1 MIQVLKA
8 MIVREIQEHKVAFV
22 YAPFFVSIILCLVI
36 ASVYFGGTN
45 IQTDQFNFSTEY
57 YDEEIRQA
65 MQSVSSVSRID
76 IVRTGLLVLGFP
88 ILLTVGFGLLAYSLS
103 TFADERK
110 DRSLIFWRS
119 LPVSDLTTVLSKV
132 FTVTLIVPL
141 MVLPFIILLQLV
153 SMTSASIFFATN
165 DIVSF
170 GWLWGSY
177 IFTDWFRI
185 IFSLW
190 AQSLWSLPLFLWLML
205 AGTYAARPIAGAIV
219 PPVILIVLER
229 IIFKTNLVLEFIEN
243 RIGFWSRADS
253 FPKEYQE
260 LRVVDVS
267 DIFLL
272 FSTQAF
278 WIGILASVILVAGIV
293 YVRSSNSDHAID

>member
-141 MVLPFIILLQLV
+141 MVLPYIILLQLV

-219 PPVILIVLER
+219 PPVILIVLEG

-260 LRVVDVS
+260 LRVVDVP
-267 DIFLL
+267 DILLL

>member
-22 YAPFFVSIILCLVI
+22 YAPFFVSFILCFVI
-36 ASVYFGGTN
+36 ASVYFGGTS

-132 FTVTLIVPL
+132 FVVTLIVPL
-141 MVLPFIILLQLV
+141 MVLPYIILLQLV
-153 SMTSASIFFATN
+153 AMTSASIFFATN

-170 GWLWGSY
+170 SWLWGSY
-177 IFTDWFRI
+177 IITDWFRI

-190 AQSLWSLPLFLWLML
+190 AQALWSLPLFLWLML
-205 AGTYAARPIAGAIV
+205 AGTFAARPIAGAIV
-219 PPVILIVLER
+219 PPVILIVLEGV
-229 IIFKTNLVLEFIEN
+229 IFKTNLVLEFIEN
-243 RIGFWSRADS
+243 RIGFWSRSDS

-260 LRVVDVS
+260 LRVVDIS
-267 DIFLL
+267 DILLL

-293 YVRSSNSDHAID
+293 YFRSSNSDHAID

>member
-1 MIQVLKA
+1 MIEVLKA

-132 FTVTLIVPL
+132 FTVTLVVPL
-141 MVLPFIILLQLV
+141 MVLPYIILLQLV

-219 PPVILIVLER
+219 PPVILIVLEG

-267 DIFLL
+267 DILLL

>member
-1 MIQVLKA
+1 MIKVLKA

-141 MVLPFIILLQLV
+141 MVLPYIILLQLV

-219 PPVILIVLER
+219 PPVILIVLEG

-260 LRVVDVS
+260 LRVVDVP
-267 DIFLL
+267 DILLL

>member
-22 YAPFFVSIILCLVI
+22 YAPFFVSIILCFVI

-141 MVLPFIILLQLV
+141 MVLPYIILLQLV
-153 SMTSASIFFATN
+153 AQTSASIFFATN

-219 PPVILIVLER
+219 PPVILIVLEG

-260 LRVVDVS
+260 IRVVDVS

-278 WIGILASVILVAGIV
+278 WIGILASAILVAGIV

>member
-1 MIQVLKA
+1 MIKVLKA

-22 YAPFFVSIILCLVI
+22 YAPFFVSIILCFVI

-132 FTVTLIVPL
+132 FIVTLIVPL
-141 MVLPFIILLQLV
+141 MVIPYIILLQLV
-153 SMTSASIFFATN
+153 AMTSASIFFATN

-170 GWLWGSY
+170 SWLWGSY
-177 IFTDWFRI
+177 IITDWFRI

-190 AQSLWSLPLFLWLML
+190 AQALWSLPLFLWLML

-219 PPVILIVLER
+219 PPVILIVLEGV
-229 IIFKTNLVLEFIEN
+229 IFKTNLVLEFIEN
-243 RIGFWSRADS
+243 RIGFWSRSDS
-253 FPKEYQE
+253 FPKEYRE
-260 LRVVDVS
+260 IRVVDIS
-267 DIFLL
+267 DILLL

>member
-1 MIQVLKA
+1 MIRVLKA

-22 YAPFFVSIILCLVI
+22 YAPFLVSIILCFVI

-132 FTVTLIVPL
+132 FIVTLIVTL
-141 MVLPFIILLQLV
+141 MVIPYIILLQLV
-153 SMTSASIFFATN
+153 AMTSASIFFATN

-177 IFTDWFRI
+177 IITDWFRI

-190 AQSLWSLPLFLWLML
+190 AQALWSLPLFLWLML

-219 PPVILIVLER
+219 PPVILIVLEGV
-229 IIFKTNLVLEFIEN
+229 IFKTNLVLEFIEN
-243 RIGFWSRADS
+243 RIGFWSRSDS

-260 LRVVDVS
+260 IRVVDIS
-267 DIFLL
+267 DILLL

>member
-8 MIVREIQEHKVAFV
+8 MTVREIQEHKVAFV

-132 FTVTLIVPL
+132 FIVTLIVPL
-141 MVLPFIILLQLV
+141 MVIPYIILLQLV
-153 SMTSASIFFATN
+153 AMTSASIFFATN

-177 IFTDWFRI
+177 IITDWFRI

-190 AQSLWSLPLFLWLML
+190 AQALWSLPLFLWLML

-219 PPVILIVLER
+219 PPVILIVLE
-229 IIFKTNLVLEFIEN
+229 
-243 RIGFWSRADS
+243 G
-253 FPKEYQE
+253 
-260 LRVVDVS
+260 
-267 DIFLL
+267 
-272 FSTQAF
+272 
-278 WIGILASVILVAGIV
+278 VILRQTLFWNLSKIELDFGQDQTPFQRNIKK
-293 YVRSSNSDHAID
+293 

>member
-22 YAPFFVSIILCLVI
+22 YAPFFVSIILCFVI

-132 FTVTLIVPL
+132 FIVTLIVPL
-141 MVLPFIILLQLV
+141 MVIPYIILLQLV
-153 SMTSASIFFATN
+153 AMTSASIFFSTN

-177 IFTDWFRI
+177 IITDWFRI

-219 PPVILIVLER
+219 PPVILIVLEGV
-229 IIFKTNLVLEFIEN
+229 IFKTNLVLEFIEN
-243 RIGFWSRADS
+243 RIGFWSRSDS

-260 LRVVDVS
+260 IRVVDIS
-267 DIFLL
+267 DILLL

>member
-8 MIVREIQEHKVAFV
+8 MIVREIQEQKVAFV
-22 YAPFFVSIILCLVI
+22 YAPFFVSFILCFVI
-36 ASVYFGGTN
+36 ASVYFGGTS

-132 FTVTLIVPL
+132 FVVTLIVPL
-141 MVLPFIILLQLV
+141 MVLPYIILLQLV
-153 SMTSASIFFATN
+153 AMTSASIFFATN

-177 IFTDWFRI
+177 IITDWFRI

-190 AQSLWSLPLFLWLML
+190 AQALWSLPLFLWLML
-205 AGTYAARPIAGAIV
+205 AGTFAARPIAGAIV
-219 PPVILIVLER
+219 PPVILIVLEGV
-229 IIFKTNLVLEFIEN
+229 IFKTNLVLEFIEN
-243 RIGFWSRADS
+243 RIGFWSRSDS

-260 LRVVDVS
+260 LRVVDIT
-267 DIFLL
+267 DILLL

-293 YVRSSNSDHAID
+293 YFRSSNSDHAID

>member
-22 YAPFFVSIILCLVI
+22 YAPFFVSFILCFVI
-36 ASVYFGGTN
+36 ASVYFGGTS

-65 MQSVSSVSRID
+65 MQSVSSISRID

-132 FTVTLIVPL
+132 FVVTLIVPL
-141 MVLPFIILLQLV
+141 MVLPYIILLQLV
-153 SMTSASIFFATN
+153 AMTSASIFFATN

-170 GWLWGSY
+170 SWLWGSY
-177 IFTDWFRI
+177 IITDWFRI

-190 AQSLWSLPLFLWLML
+190 AQALGSLPLFLWLIL
-205 AGTYAARPIAGAIV
+205 AGTFAARPIAGAIV
-219 PPVILIVLER
+219 PPVILIVLEGV
-229 IIFKTNLVLEFIEN
+229 IFKTNLVLEFIEN
-243 RIGFWSRADS
+243 RIGFWSRSDS

-260 LRVVDVS
+260 LRVVDIS
-267 DIFLL
+267 DILLL

>member
-1 MIQVLKA
+1 MIRVLKA

-132 FTVTLIVPL
+132 FIVTLIVPL
-141 MVLPFIILLQLV
+141 MVIPYIILLQLV
-153 SMTSASIFFATN
+153 AMTSASIFFATN

-177 IFTDWFRI
+177 IITDWFRI

-190 AQSLWSLPLFLWLML
+190 AQALWSLPLFLWLML

-219 PPVILIVLER
+219 PPVILIVLEGV
-229 IIFKTNLVLEFIEN
+229 IFKTNLVLEFIEN
-243 RIGFWSRADS
+243 RIGFWSRSDS

-260 LRVVDVS
+260 IRVVDIS
-267 DIFLL
+267 DILLL

>member
-22 YAPFFVSIILCLVI
+22 YAPFFVSIILCFVI
-36 ASVYFGGTN
+36 ASVYFGGTS

-132 FTVTLIVPL
+132 FIVTLIVPL
-141 MVLPFIILLQLV
+141 MVIPYIILLQIV
-153 SMTSASIFFATN
+153 AMTSASIFFATN

-170 GWLWGSY
+170 SWLWGSY
-177 IFTDWFRI
+177 IITDWFRI

-190 AQSLWSLPLFLWLML
+190 AQALWSLPLFLWLML

-219 PPVILIVLER
+219 PPVILIVLEGV
-229 IIFKTNLVLEFIEN
+229 IFKTNLVLEFIEN
-243 RIGFWSRADS
+243 RIGFWSRSDS

-260 LRVVDVS
+260 IRVVDIS
-267 DIFLL
+267 DILLL

-293 YVRSSNSDHAID
+293 YVRSSNNDHAID

>member
-1 MIQVLKA
+1 MIQVLKT

-22 YAPFFVSIILCLVI
+22 YAPFFVSIILCFVI

-132 FTVTLIVPL
+132 FVVTLIVPL
-141 MVLPFIILLQLV
+141 MVLPYIILLQLV
-153 SMTSASIFFATN
+153 AMTSASIFFATN
-165 DIVSF
+165 EIVSF

-177 IFTDWFRI
+177 IITDWFRI

-190 AQSLWSLPLFLWLML
+190 AQALWSLPLFLWLML

-219 PPVILIVLER
+219 PPVILIVLEGV
-229 IIFKTNLVLEFIEN
+229 IFKTNLVLEFIEN
-243 RIGFWSRADS
+243 RIGFWSRSDS

-260 LRVVDVS
+260 IRVVDIS
-267 DIFLL
+267 DILLL

-278 WIGILASVILVAGIV
+278 WIGIVASVILVAGIV

>member
-22 YAPFFVSIILCLVI
+22 YAPFFVSIILCFVI

-141 MVLPFIILLQLV
+141 MVLPYIILLQLV

-190 AQSLWSLPLFLWLML
+190 AQSLWSLPIFLWLML

-219 PPVILIVLER
+219 PPVILIVLEG

-278 WIGILASVILVAGIV
+278 WIGILASAILVAGIV
-293 YVRSSNSDHAID
+293 YVRSSNSDHAMD

>member
-1 MIQVLKA
+1 MIRVLKA

-22 YAPFFVSIILCLVI
+22 YAPFFVSIILCFVI

-88 ILLTVGFGLLAYSLS
+88 ILLTVGFGVLAYSLS

-132 FTVTLIVPL
+132 FIVTLIVPL
-141 MVLPFIILLQLV
+141 MVIPYIILLQLV
-153 SMTSASIFFATN
+153 AMTSASIFFATN

-177 IFTDWFRI
+177 IITDWFRI

-190 AQSLWSLPLFLWLML
+190 AQALWSLPLFLWLML

-219 PPVILIVLER
+219 PPVILIVLEGV
-229 IIFKTNLVLEFIEN
+229 IFKTNLVLEFIEN
-243 RIGFWSRADS
+243 RIGFWSRSDS

-260 LRVVDVS
+260 IRVVDIS
-267 DIFLL
+267 DILLL

>member
-22 YAPFFVSIILCLVI
+22 YAPFFVSFILCFVI
-36 ASVYFGGTN
+36 ASVYFGGTS

-65 MQSVSSVSRID
+65 MQSVSSISRID

-132 FTVTLIVPL
+132 FVVTLIVPL
-141 MVLPFIILLQLV
+141 MVLPYIILLQLV
-153 SMTSASIFFATN
+153 AMTSASIFFATN
-165 DIVSF
+165 DIVAF

-177 IFTDWFRI
+177 IITDWFRI

-190 AQSLWSLPLFLWLML
+190 AQALWSLPLFLWLML
-205 AGTYAARPIAGAIV
+205 AGTFAARPIAGAIV
-219 PPVILIVLER
+219 PPVILIVLEGV
-229 IIFKTNLVLEFIEN
+229 IFKTNLVLEFIEN
-243 RIGFWSRADS
+243 RIGFWSRSDS

-260 LRVVDVS
+260 LRVVDIT
-267 DIFLL
+267 DILLL

-293 YVRSSNSDHAID
+293 YFRSSNSDHAID

>member
-22 YAPFFVSIILCLVI
+22 YAPFFVSIILCFVI

-132 FTVTLIVPL
+132 FIVTLIVPL
-141 MVLPFIILLQLV
+141 MVIPYIILLQLV
-153 SMTSASIFFATN
+153 AMTSASIFFATN

-177 IFTDWFRI
+177 IITDWFRI

-190 AQSLWSLPLFLWLML
+190 AQALWSLPLFLWLML

-219 PPVILIVLER
+219 PPVILIVLEGV
-229 IIFKTNLVLEFIEN
+229 IFKTNLVLEFIEN
-243 RIGFWSRADS
+243 RIGFWSRSDS

-260 LRVVDVS
+260 IRVVDIS
-267 DIFLL
+267 DILLL

-293 YVRSSNSDHAID
+293 YFRSSNSDHAID

>member
-1 MIQVLKA
+1 MIQILKA

-22 YAPFFVSIILCLVI
+22 YAPFFVSFILCFVI
-36 ASVYFGGTN
+36 ASVYFGGTS

-65 MQSVSSVSRID
+65 MQSVSSISRID

-132 FTVTLIVPL
+132 FVVTLIVPL
-141 MVLPFIILLQLV
+141 MVLPYIILLQLV
-153 SMTSASIFFATN
+153 AMTSASIFFATN

-170 GWLWGSY
+170 SWLWGSY
-177 IFTDWFRI
+177 IITDWFRI

-190 AQSLWSLPLFLWLML
+190 AQALWSLPLFLWLML
-205 AGTYAARPIAGAIV
+205 AGTFAARPIAGAIV
-219 PPVILIVLER
+219 PPVILIVLEGV
-229 IIFKTNLVLEFIEN
+229 IFKTNLVLEFIEN
-243 RIGFWSRADS
+243 RIGFWSRSDS

-260 LRVVDVS
+260 LRVVDIT
-267 DIFLL
+267 DILLL

-293 YVRSSNSDHAID
+293 YFRSSNSDHAID

>member
-1 MIQVLKA
+1 MIQVFKA

-132 FTVTLIVPL
+132 FIVTLIVPL
-141 MVLPFIILLQLV
+141 IVIPYIILLQLV
-153 SMTSASIFFATN
+153 AMTSASIFFATN

-177 IFTDWFRI
+177 IITDWFRI

-190 AQSLWSLPLFLWLML
+190 AQALWSLPLFLWLML

-219 PPVILIVLER
+219 PPVILIVLEGV
-229 IIFKTNLVLEFIEN
+229 IFKTNLVLEFIEN
-243 RIGFWSRADS
+243 RIGFWSRSDS

-260 LRVVDVS
+260 IRVVDIS
-267 DIFLL
+267 DILLL

>member
-22 YAPFFVSIILCLVI
+22 YAPFFVSIILCFVI

-132 FTVTLIVPL
+132 FIVTLIVPL
-141 MVLPFIILLQLV
+141 MVIPYIILLQLV
-153 SMTSASIFFATN
+153 AMTSASIFFATN

-177 IFTDWFRI
+177 IITDWFRI
-185 IFSLW
+185 NIQFMGSSSMVIALI
-190 AQSLWSLPLFLWLML
+190 LMVNASWHL
-205 AGTYAARPIAGAIV
+205 CSKTHCRSYSAACN
-219 PPVILIVLER
+219 
-229 IIFKTNLVLEFIEN
+229 FN
-243 RIGFWSRADS
+243 
-253 FPKEYQE
+253 
-260 LRVVDVS
+260 
-267 DIFLL
+267 
-272 FSTQAF
+272 ST
-278 WIGILASVILVAGIV
+278 
-293 YVRSSNSDHAID
+293 

>member
-1 MIQVLKA
+1 MKVHKA

-132 FTVTLIVPL
+132 FTVTLVVPL
-141 MVLPFIILLQLV
+141 MVLPYIILLQLV
-153 SMTSASIFFATN
+153 SVTSASIFFATN

-170 GWLWGSY
+170 GWMWGSY

-190 AQSLWSLPLFLWLML
+190 AQSLWSLPIFLWLML

-267 DIFLL
+267 DILLL

-293 YVRSSNSDHAID
+293 YFRSSNSDHAID

>member
-22 YAPFFVSIILCLVI
+22 YAPFFVSIILCFVI

-57 YDEEIRQA
+57 YDEEIRQT

-132 FTVTLIVPL
+132 FIVTLIVPL
-141 MVLPFIILLQLV
+141 MVIPYIILLQLV
-153 SMTSASIFFATN
+153 AMTSASIFFATN

-170 GWLWGSY
+170 SWLWGSY
-177 IFTDWFRI
+177 IITDWFRI

-190 AQSLWSLPLFLWLML
+190 AQALWSLPLFLWLML

-219 PPVILIVLER
+219 PPVILIVLEGV
-229 IIFKTNLVLEFIEN
+229 IFKTNLVLEFIEN
-243 RIGFWSRADS
+243 RIGFWSRSDS

-260 LRVVDVS
+260 IRVVDTS
-267 DIFLL
+267 DILLL

>member
-1 MIQVLKA
+1 MIRVLKGL
-8 MIVREIQEHKVAFV
+8 IVREIQEHKVAFV
-22 YAPFFVSIILCLVI
+22 YAPFFVSIILCFVI

-132 FTVTLIVPL
+132 FIVTLIVPL
-141 MVLPFIILLQLV
+141 MVIPYIILLQLV
-153 SMTSASIFFATN
+153 AMTSASIFFATN

-170 GWLWGSY
+170 SWLWGSY
-177 IFTDWFRI
+177 IITDWFRI

-190 AQSLWSLPLFLWLML
+190 AQALWSLPLFLWLML

-219 PPVILIVLER
+219 PPVILIVLEGV
-229 IIFKTNLVLEFIEN
+229 IFKTNLVLEFIEN
-243 RIGFWSRADS
+243 RIGFWSRSDS

-260 LRVVDVS
+260 IRVVDIS
-267 DIFLL
+267 DILLL

>member
-88 ILLTVGFGLLAYSLS
+88 ILLTIGFGLLAYSLS

-132 FTVTLIVPL
+132 FIVTLIVPL
-141 MVLPFIILLQLV
+141 MVLPYIILLQLV

-219 PPVILIVLER
+219 PPVILIVLEG

-260 LRVVDVS
+260 LRVVDVP
-267 DIFLL
+267 DILLL

>member
-22 YAPFFVSIILCLVI
+22 YAPFFVSFILCFVI
-36 ASVYFGGTN
+36 ASVYFGGTS

-65 MQSVSSVSRID
+65 MQSVSSISRID

-132 FTVTLIVPL
+132 FVVTLIVPL
-141 MVLPFIILLQLV
+141 IVLPYIILLQLV
-153 SMTSASIFFATN
+153 AMTSASIFFATN
-165 DIVSF
+165 EIVSF

-177 IFTDWFRI
+177 IITDWFRI

-190 AQSLWSLPLFLWLML
+190 AQALWSLPLFLWLML
-205 AGTYAARPIAGAIV
+205 AGTYAARPVAGAIV
-219 PPVILIVLER
+219 PPVILIVLEGV
-229 IIFKTNLVLEFIEN
+229 IFKTNLVLEFIEN
-243 RIGFWSRADS
+243 RIGFWSRSDS

-260 LRVVDVS
+260 LRVVDIS
-267 DIFLL
+267 DILLL

-293 YVRSSNSDHAID
+293 YFRSSNSDHAID

>member
-22 YAPFFVSIILCLVI
+22 YAPFFVSIILCFVI
-36 ASVYFGGTN
+36 ASVYFGGTS

-132 FTVTLIVPL
+132 FIVTLIVPL
-141 MVLPFIILLQLV
+141 MVIPYIILLQLV
-153 SMTSASIFFATN
+153 AMTSASIFFATN

-170 GWLWGSY
+170 SWLWGSY
-177 IFTDWFRI
+177 IITDWFRI

-190 AQSLWSLPLFLWLML
+190 AQALWSLPLFLWLML

-219 PPVILIVLER
+219 PPVILIVLEGV
-229 IIFKTNLVLEFIEN
+229 IFKTNLVLEFIEN
-243 RIGFWSRADS
+243 RIGFWSRSDS

-260 LRVVDVS
+260 LRVVDIP
-267 DIFLL
+267 DILLL
-272 FSTQAF
+272 FSTQSF

>member
-22 YAPFFVSIILCLVI
+22 YAPFFVSIILCFVI

-141 MVLPFIILLQLV
+141 MVLPYIILLQLV
-153 SMTSASIFFATN
+153 AQTSASIFFATN

-219 PPVILIVLER
+219 PPVILIVLDG

-278 WIGILASVILVAGIV
+278 WIGILASAILVAGIV

>member
-22 YAPFFVSIILCLVI
+22 YAPFFVSFILCFVI
-36 ASVYFGGTN
+36 ASVYFGGTS

-132 FTVTLIVPL
+132 FVVTLIVPL
-141 MVLPFIILLQLV
+141 MVLPYIILLQLV
-153 SMTSASIFFATN
+153 AMTSASIFFATN

-177 IFTDWFRI
+177 IITDWFRI

-190 AQSLWSLPLFLWLML
+190 AQALWSLPLFLWLML
-205 AGTYAARPIAGAIV
+205 AGTLLQG
-219 PPVILIVLER
+219 LL
-229 IIFKTNLVLEFIEN
+229 
-243 RIGFWSRADS
+243 
-253 FPKEYQE
+253 QE
-260 LRVVDVS
+260 L
-267 DIFLL
+267 
-272 FSTQAF
+272 
-278 WIGILASVILVAGIV
+278 
-293 YVRSSNSDHAID
+293 

>member
-22 YAPFFVSIILCLVI
+22 YAPFFVSIILCFVI

-132 FTVTLIVPL
+132 FIVTLIVPL
-141 MVLPFIILLQLV
+141 MVIPYIILLQLV
-153 SMTSASIFFATN
+153 AMTSASIFFATN

-170 GWLWGSY
+170 SWLWGSY
-177 IFTDWFRI
+177 IITDWFRI

-190 AQSLWSLPLFLWLML
+190 AQALWSLPLFLWLML

-219 PPVILIVLER
+219 PPVILIVLEGV
-229 IIFKTNLVLEFIEN
+229 IFKTNLVLEFIEN
-243 RIGFWSRADS
+243 RIGFWSRSDS

-260 LRVVDVS
+260 IRVVDIS
-267 DIFLL
+267 DILLL

>member
-1 MIQVLKA
+1 MIRVLKA

-76 IVRTGLLVLGFP
+76 IVRTGLLVLAFP

-110 DRSLIFWRS
+110 DRSLVFWHS

-132 FTVTLIVPL
+132 FTVTLVVPL
-141 MVLPFIILLQLV
+141 MVLPYIILLQLV

-190 AQSLWSLPLFLWLML
+190 AQSLWSLPLFLWLMF

-219 PPVILIVLER
+219 PPVILIVLEG

-260 LRVVDVS
+260 IRVVDIS

-278 WIGILASVILVAGIV
+278 WIGILASAILVAGIV

>member
-8 MIVREIQEHKVAFV
+8 MTVREIQEHKVAFV

-88 ILLTVGFGLLAYSLS
+88 ILLTVGFGLLAYSLA

-132 FTVTLIVPL
+132 FIVTLIVPL
-141 MVLPFIILLQLV
+141 MVIPYIILLQLV
-153 SMTSASIFFATN
+153 AMTSASIFFATN

-177 IFTDWFRI
+177 IITDWFRI

-190 AQSLWSLPLFLWLML
+190 AQALWSLPLFLWLML

-219 PPVILIVLER
+219 PPVILIVLEGV
-229 IIFKTNLVLEFIEN
+229 IFKTNLVLEFIEN
-243 RIGFWSRADS
+243 RIGFWSRSDS

-260 LRVVDVS
+260 IRVVDIS
-267 DIFLL
+267 DILLL

>member
-22 YAPFFVSIILCLVI
+22 YAPFFVSFILCFVI
-36 ASVYFGGTN
+36 ASVYFGGTS

-132 FTVTLIVPL
+132 FVVTLIVPL
-141 MVLPFIILLQLV
+141 MVLPYIILLQLV
-153 SMTSASIFFATN
+153 AMTSASIFFATN

-170 GWLWGSY
+170 SWLWGSY
-177 IFTDWFRI
+177 IITDWFRI

-190 AQSLWSLPLFLWLML
+190 AQALWSLPLFLWLML
-205 AGTYAARPIAGAIV
+205 AGTFAARPIAGAIV
-219 PPVILIVLER
+219 PPVILIVLEGV
-229 IIFKTNLVLEFIEN
+229 IFKTNLVLEFIEN
-243 RIGFWSRADS
+243 RIGFWSRSDS

-260 LRVVDVS
+260 LRVVDIS
-267 DIFLL
+267 DILLL

>member
-1 MIQVLKA
+1 MIMVLKA

-141 MVLPFIILLQLV
+141 MVLPYIILLQLV

-219 PPVILIVLER
+219 PPVILIVLEG

-267 DIFLL
+267 DILLL